1 MDGEGLVLMSKPKT
15 AKENHIIKEQQGVY
29 DRPERF
35 EIIGGVR
42 YDFLS
47 SPKVVHQ
54 EILGNYYYAF
64 QNACSQEGKT
74 YLAPLDVHFD
84 EDNIVQPDIIYISRD
99 NLGIVRDGFV
109 FGVPDLLV
117 EILSKSTGQRD
128 KTIKKALYEKY
139 GVKEYW
145 LTDPVYRIVEQFVLT
160 DGKYIFAA
168 TLTEEDQLI
177 SLTVPCLSIALESIF
192 PITDEE

>member
-1 MDGEGLVLMSKPKT
+1 MSKPK
-15 AKENHIIKEQQGVY
+15 ADKSDPIIKETQGIY

-42 YDFLS
+42 YDFLF
-47 SPKVVHQ
+47 SPKVIHQ
-54 EILGNYYYAF
+54 EILGNYHFAF

-84 EDNIVQPDIIYISRD
+84 EDNIVQPDVIYIKRE
-99 NLGIVRDGFV
+99 NLGIIRDGFV

-117 EILSKSTGQRD
+117 EILSKSTGRRD
-128 KTIKKALYEKY
+128 KTIKKELYEKY

-145 LTDPVYRIVEQFVLT
+145 LTDPTYRIVEQFVLAE
-160 DGKYIFAA
+160 GKYFLAA
-168 TLTEEDQLI
+168 TLTEGDQLI
-177 SLTVPCLSIALESIF
+177 SLTVPCLSVALANIF
-192 PITDEE
+192 PLDDEE

>member
-1 MDGEGLVLMSKPKT
+1 MSKSKPKT
-15 AKENHIIKEQQGVY
+15 SKGEHMIKEQQGVY

-35 EIIGGVR
+35 EIIGGIR

-47 SPKVVHQ
+47 SPKVIHQ
-54 EILGNYYYAF
+54 EILGNYYFAF
-64 QNACSQEGKT
+64 QSACSHEGKT

-84 EDNIVQPDIIYISRD
+84 EENIVQPDVIYIKHE
-99 NLGIVRDGFV
+99 NLGIIRDGFI

-117 EILSKSTGQRD
+117 EILSKSTGRRD
-128 KTIKKALYEKY
+128 KTIKKELYEKA

-160 DGKYIFAA
+160 DGAYFLAA
-168 TLTEEDQLI
+168 TLTEQDQLV
-177 SLTVPCLSIALESIF
+177 SLTAPCLRIDLGNIF
-192 PITDEE
+192 PETDEK